1 MNQFNTDQNKGL
13 IWGLMERAG
22 KFNQLPRNMDIKP
35 IFEKHIQEIEVKGN
49 INSSLVDLNKQF
61 MSSFLGDISRFN
73 SPDAIKKNQVTQF
86 NNNLQQMENSFKDS
100 MAQPTPPSVD
110 FSDKGDAPIT
120 DIDDL
125 LAKQMEK
132 RKLDVPKIET
142 QDTAAVQDWLNG
154 SSNAL
159 PNIVAPPVSNS
170 NEVNHGRNISI
181 GETLDSSTLQNQV
194 IEIGKKREPEKKVR
208 WQDTSQTTNNKPALP
223 SLPSIPTL
231 TTDVKPQMNLDSKTL
246 NDALLKIL
254 KNQEYIINAIHDLQD
269 RI

>member
-35 IFEKHIQEIEVKGN
+35 IFEKHIQEIEVRGN
-49 INSSLVDLNKQF
+49 INASLVELNKQF

-73 SPDAIKKNQVTQF
+73 SPDTIKKNPVTQF
-86 NNNLQQMENSFKDS
+86 NNNLQERENSFKES
-100 MAQPTPPSVD
+100 MTQQLPPSID
-110 FSDKGDAPIT
+110 FSDKEEGPIS
-120 DIDDL
+120 DIDNL

-132 RKLDVPKIET
+132 RKLDVPKIEN
-142 QDTAAVQDWLNG
+142 QDSAAVQDWLNG

-159 PNIVAPPVSNS
+159 PNIIAPPVSNS
-170 NEVNHGRNISI
+170 NEVTQNRNISI
-181 GETLDSSTLQNQV
+181 GETLDNSTIQNQV
-194 IEIGKKREPEKKVR
+194 IDIDKKREPEKKVR
-208 WQDTSQTTNNKPALP
+208 WQDTTSSNNKPPLP

-231 TTDVKPQMNLDSKTL
+231 TTDVKPQTNSDLKTL
-246 NDALLKIL
+246 NEAVLKIL